1 MKKTLLAV
9 LSVILLVSNIFAAP
23 VEDNLKSALIDNF
36 KKRGLNEIELKI
48 TSLKAIDDLKGFYFF
63 KVDIFDRARNRSAKQ
78 YIISDGKYILPDI
91 INIKEGSSII
101 KDYAFEYD
109 IEQLDLSKLTFVK
122 GNKNSNNIII
132 DASDFQCPFC
142 RKAHTYLE
150 EKLKNVK
157 DYAFYMLHVPLSIH
171 DKAVLYAKIFE
182 AGLKLNKNF
191 ADELY
196 SGKYDNMQTEE
207 IIAKFA
213 EMSGNPDKFKKLVD
227 DKFIEDK
234 IKSEEAYAQS
244 LGIQS
249 TPVLFFNGRKVEGYN
264 TQLIDKG
271 LNLFK

>member
-1 MKKTLLAV
+1 
-9 LSVILLVSNIFAAP
+9 
-23 VEDNLKSALIDNF
+23 
-36 KKRGLNEIELKI
+36 
-48 TSLKAIDDLKGFYFF
+48 
-63 KVDIFDRARNRSAKQ
+63 
-78 YIISDGKYILPDI
+78 
-91 INIKEGSSII
+91 
-101 KDYAFEYD
+101 
-109 IEQLDLSKLTFVK
+109 
-122 GNKNSNNIII
+122 
-132 DASDFQCPFC
+132 
-142 RKAHTYLE
+142 LE